1 MGKSERYLARIDGRL
16 LRALSHPLRV
26 RILELLREDGPA
38 TATGLAQRVG
48 ESSGTTSW
56 HLRQLAEY
64 GLVVD
69 DPERGNRRDRW
80 WKAVHDGDQADGKDF
95 VDDPELAGA
104 FSIYAH
110 TLVEQRYAAEAQFVS
125 ELKHWVDEWA
135 EKAIFHDSPMSLTP
149 DEAGAMSGEILD
161 VIKRY
166 RREPK
171 EGDTQVRVHWAAFPR
186 RSRPEKP

>member
-38 TATGLAQRVG
+38 TASGLGKRLG

-64 GLVVD
+64 GLVTEE
-69 DPERGNRRDRW
+69 PERGNRRDRW
-80 WKAVHDGDQADGKDF
+80 WKAVHEGDRLQGRDF
-95 VDDPELAGA
+95 IRDPDLAGP
-104 FSIYAH
+104 FSTYAH
-110 TLVEQRYAAEAQFVS
+110 TMVEQRHAAEAQFVAEMREWS
-125 ELKHWVDEWA
+125 DEWID
-135 EKAIFHDSPMSLTP
+135 KVSFHDSPLSLTP
-149 DEAGAMSGEILD
+149 DEAAALSDEILD

-166 RREPK
+166 RRPAE
-171 EGDTQVRVHWAAFPR
+171 EGDTSVRVHWAAFPR
-186 RSRPEKP
+186 KSRPETP